1 MARNIKGEWW
11 GETSLMCVVSSA
23 CNRRATGVQPAARL
37 PEERGIDVGVLF
49 AHPDGALLARLLAR
63 VTAGVRGSCR
73 LASTPSFR
81 STKQPAPTRRWPRA
95 AFVAG
100 SSLSRADAAV
110 FAFGAQVLDMSC
122 TQGGQVRV
130 VSNSAR
136 SSANSVSRSRCVPLW
151 AAAGSAEP
159 VPPDPE
165 SGSDR
170 VKLCPAPGALAV
182 QFRGLREDV
191 QCAVDG
197 PAQVFCPEEGHDPGL
212 EQGAAVVRGVP
223 HAPLGVDGQPRL
235 PVGAQDVPGVSL
247 GLPELSGNRLRV
259 TSLGFQDE
267 QSHAGSAMSRSV

>member
-1 MARNIKGEWW
+1 M
-11 GETSLMCVVSSA
+11 
-23 CNRRATGVQPAARL
+23 
-37 PEERGIDVGVLF
+37 
-49 AHPDGALLARLLAR
+49 
-63 VTAGVRGSCR
+63 
-73 LASTPSFR
+73 
-81 STKQPAPTRRWPRA
+81 
-95 AFVAG
+95 
-100 SSLSRADAAV
+100 
-110 FAFGAQVLDMSC
+110 
-122 TQGGQVRV
+122 
-130 VSNSAR
+130 
-136 SSANSVSRSRCVPLW
+136 PLW

-259 TSLGFQDE
+259 TSPSLELE
-267 QSHAGSAMSRSV
+267 QAREELAAAQQVTRLPGPRETRRVPD